1 MINKSKTILFLE
13 KQGGFLSIYFF
24 ILSKFFANFEITL
37 YSNLFKIMETVYI
50 KTPLGIAAIIG
61 DENGVSEIS
70 VSDEGSVSVEIPN
83 VLQEAVSQL
92 NDYFEGKRT
101 YFDFKLNPK
110 GTEFQQK
117 VWKALLEIPYGK
129 TRTYLEQ
136 SKVLGDVKAIR
147 AVASANGKNPL
158 WIVVPCHRVIGTDGS
173 LTGYAGGLWRKKWL
187 LEHEN
192 PTTQQSLF

>member
-1 MINKSKTILFLE
+1 
-13 KQGGFLSIYFF
+13 
-24 ILSKFFANFEITL
+24 
-37 YSNLFKIMETVYI
+37 METVWI
-50 KTPLGIAAIIG
+50 KTPLGFSEIIG
-61 DENGVSEIS
+61 DENGIIS
-70 VSDEGSVSVEIPN
+70 IEVYDEGEVSQTVPT
-83 VLQEAVSQL
+83 VLQEAVTQL
-92 NDYFEGKRT
+92 NEYFEGNRNH
-101 YFDFKLNPK
+101 FDLKLNPK

-117 VWKALLEIPYGK
+117 VWGALLEIPYGK

-136 SKVLGDVKAIR
+136 SKILGDVKAIR

-158 WIVVPCHRVIGTDGS
+158 WIVVPCHRVIGSDGS

>member
-1 MINKSKTILFLE
+1 MKTNDQAIA
-13 KQGGFLSIYFF
+13 YF
-24 ILSKFFANFEITL
+24 
-37 YSNLFKIMETVYI
+37 
-50 KTPLGIAAIIG
+50 KTPLGIAKIVG
-61 DENGVSEIS
+61 DENGIS
-70 VSDEGSVSVEIPN
+70 AISIADEGTVSDTILE

-101 YFDFKLNPK
+101 DFSFKLNPS

-117 VWKALLEIPYGK
+117 VWKALLEIPFGK
-129 TRTYLEQ
+129 TCSYMDL
-136 SKVLGDVKAIR
+136 SKKLGDVKAIR

-187 LEHEN
+187 LEHEC

>member
-1 MINKSKTILFLE
+1 
-13 KQGGFLSIYFF
+13 
-24 ILSKFFANFEITL
+24 
-37 YSNLFKIMETVYI
+37 METAYV
-50 KTPLGIAAIIG
+50 KTPLGIAQISG
-61 DENGVSEIS
+61 DENGISVIS
-70 VSDEGSVSVEIPN
+70 VSDEGIISSIIPV

-92 NDYFEGKRT
+92 NDYFEGNRT
-101 YFDFKLNPK
+101 DFTFKLNPS

-117 VWKALLEIPYGK
+117 VWKGLLEIPFGK
-129 TRTYLEQ
+129 TMSYLEL
-136 SKVLGDVKAIR
+136 SKQLGDVKAIR

>member
-1 MINKSKTILFLE
+1 
-13 KQGGFLSIYFF
+13 
-24 ILSKFFANFEITL
+24 
-37 YSNLFKIMETVYI
+37 METAYL
-50 KTPLGIAAIIG
+50 KTPLGVAKIMG
-61 DENGVSEIS
+61 DEKGIAVISIADEGEIS
-70 VSDEGSVSVEIPN
+70 SIIP
-83 VLQEAVSQL
+83 VILEEAVNQL
-92 NDYFEGKRT
+92 NDYFDGKRI
-101 YFDFKLNPK
+101 DFTFQLNPS

-117 VWKALLEIPYGK
+117 VWKGLLEIPFGK
-129 TRTYLEQ
+129 TMSYLEL
-136 SKVLGDVKAIR
+136 SKKLGDVKAIR

>member
-1 MINKSKTILFLE
+1 
-13 KQGGFLSIYFF
+13 
-24 ILSKFFANFEITL
+24 
-37 YSNLFKIMETVYI
+37 METAYI
-50 KTPLGIAAIIG
+50 KTPLGTAKITGDDKGIASISILE
-61 DENGVSEIS
+61 DEQITKK
-70 VSDEGSVSVEIPN
+70 IPT
-83 VLQEAVSQL
+83 VLKEAVNQL
-92 NDYFEGKRT
+92 QDYFNGKRT
-101 YFDFKLNPK
+101 HFDFKLNPQ

-117 VWKALLEIPYGK
+117 VWHALQEIPFGK
-129 TRTYLEQ
+129 TVSYMDIT
-136 SKVLGDVKAIR
+136 KKLGDVKAIR